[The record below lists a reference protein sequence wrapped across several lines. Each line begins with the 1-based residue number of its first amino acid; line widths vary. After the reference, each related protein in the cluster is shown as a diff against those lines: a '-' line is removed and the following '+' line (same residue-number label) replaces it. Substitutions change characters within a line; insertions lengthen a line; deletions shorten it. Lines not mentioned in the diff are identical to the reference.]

1 MLPAVKMGRGGE
13 ERRVRGRERGKEE
26 GYLHVSVG
34 LLLGPSGGKALS
46 QSSER
51 SEKPLKEME

>member
-34 LLLGPSGGKALS
+34 LLNAAGAQRGEGTITEFRK
-46 QSSER
+46 
-51 SEKPLKEME
+51 K